1 MIKPTA
7 PTLSARDASSAEDLK
22 ASMRALVVAVTEA
35 YEECERVR
43 WVASNRACT
52 TRDVTELEESLI
64 RCWWR
69 LVKTPCGGAS
79 TSTRRSGDSRDD
91 MVRKL
96 EYYVRSTQSDLL
108 EGNGIERD
116 DAETTRVAA
125 ALSAFSAA
133 HAGFKYCASALYET
147 VFTPL
152 KSFSAACLTES
163 NFDSSAHFVAWT
175 IRTVEIASDLS
186 SWKEGHHL
194 RMNIYG
200 HADFLTWTRKL
211 LDFFY
216 LQLSSVRGAGI
227 IDALGHYPGW
237 KKGEDNVHR
246 RHQQS
251 EL

>member
-1 MIKPTA
+1 M
-7 PTLSARDASSAEDLK
+7 
-22 ASMRALVVAVTEA
+22 
-35 YEECERVR
+35 
-43 WVASNRACT
+43 
-52 TRDVTELEESLI
+52 
-64 RCWWR
+64 
-69 LVKTPCGGAS
+69 
-79 TSTRRSGDSRDD
+79 
-91 MVRKL
+91 
-96 EYYVRSTQSDLL
+96 RSTQSDLL

-200 HADFLTWTRKL
+200 HADFLTWTRK
-211 LDFFY
+211 
-216 LQLSSVRGAGI
+216 
-227 IDALGHYPGW
+227 
-237 KKGEDNVHR
+237 
-246 RHQQS
+246 
-251 EL
+251 